1 MGRVLKMLEDE
12 FRARQY
18 DPKKL
23 GLRMMEAGV
32 GIMHS
37 KKTPDSK
44 EDEQKKRYEMPA
56 DEYGKMI
63 DRTMGES
70 KGRLKGDYNE
80 EPDTAPVRKAK
91 GSCV

>member
-1 MGRVLKMLEDE
+1 M
-12 FRARQY
+12 
-18 DPKKL
+18 
-23 GLRMMEAGV
+23 V

-91 GSCV
+91 GGTVSSASKRADGCASRGKTRGRMV